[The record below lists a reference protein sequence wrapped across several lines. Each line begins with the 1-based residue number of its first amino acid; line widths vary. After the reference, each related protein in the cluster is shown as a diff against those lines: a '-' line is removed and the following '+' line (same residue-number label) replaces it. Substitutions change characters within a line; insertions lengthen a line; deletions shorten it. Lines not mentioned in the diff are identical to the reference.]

1 MQNLEKPSLLDDLN
15 VPSKRI
21 SLEQLLLDEVYL
33 FIYFTISLLLLL
45 LLSFWIA
52 DACLNTLF
60 YAVHFCFCCPFPYK
74 EPWESF
80 LKALYERYTF
90 IIIIKR
96 AVYRGDVYNK

>member
-45 LLSFWIA
+45 LLSF
-52 DACLNTLF
+52 
-60 YAVHFCFCCPFPYK
+60 
-74 EPWESF
+74 
-80 LKALYERYTF
+80 
-90 IIIIKR
+90 
-96 AVYRGDVYNK
+96 